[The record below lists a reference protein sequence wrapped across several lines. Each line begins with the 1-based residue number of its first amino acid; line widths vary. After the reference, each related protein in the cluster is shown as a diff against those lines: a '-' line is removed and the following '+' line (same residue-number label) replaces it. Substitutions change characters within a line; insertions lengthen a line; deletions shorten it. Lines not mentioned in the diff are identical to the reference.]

1 MLRFGILGW
10 PLKYTESPLIFNS
23 VFQKIGLEATYEV
36 FPMHAPMQDIW
47 DFLKQKEICGLNVTT
62 PYKERVLEW
71 NIQWSEEVQAL
82 GAANVIDFRTMRG
95 YNTDG
100 LGLIADLKQHHVTVQ
115 GANVLVLGAGGAA
128 RAAIYSLLKE
138 NAHIWL
144 WNRTKERAE
153 TLRAMDSNKIFVV
166 LWKNIPWKNISL
178 ILQCTSVGMKGN
190 EGNAWAGDVPDLK
203 GKIVYDMIYQPRETM
218 FCTIAKL
225 KNAQVFSGIGM
236 LIEQA
241 RFGFE
246 IWTGL
251 QFPIDF
257 VQNLSK
263 I

>member
-1 MLRFGILGW
+1 
-10 PLKYTESPLIFNS
+10 
-23 VFQKIGLEATYEV
+23 
-36 FPMHAPMQDIW
+36 
-47 DFLKQKEICGLNVTT
+47 
-62 PYKERVLEW
+62 
-71 NIQWSEEVQAL
+71 
-82 GAANVIDFRTMRG
+82 
-95 YNTDG
+95 
-100 LGLIADLKQHHVTVQ
+100 
-115 GANVLVLGAGGAA
+115 
-128 RAAIYSLLKE
+128 
-138 NAHIWL
+138 
-144 WNRTKERAE
+144 
-153 TLRAMDSNKIFVV
+153 
-166 LWKNIPWKNISL
+166 
-178 ILQCTSVGMKGN
+178 
-190 EGNAWAGDVPDLK
+190 VPDLK